1 MNGTSI
7 GRSGRIRITAALVA
21 LAGLMAGGLHAS
33 ISEPDHVL
41 YGQVSW
47 FGEPVAA
54 GELTLKVP
62 EWEDPI
68 ARYTLNSDPALG
80 SGYALRVPMGSN
92 GERIPGTARVGDQA
106 MVFLDAEAVAVI
118 EIGEQGVARRKDL
131 DPQNLEG
138 LIALSIDDISVDEG
152 DAGEIT
158 TGVLTVSISEALEN
172 PVTFDWATQ
181 DGEGADAA
189 LGGGSC
195 GAGTDF
201 LDDFGGGTIA
211 AGNLTTTVAVD
222 VCGNDEPDGDRRF
235 YVELT
240 NLSANVAP
248 FKTLGEVVI
257 LDDNTMPQLYIEDL
271 TVVEPPAGGTR
282 QAFFRVSLS
291 EPWTAPVS
299 VDWSTANG
307 SASAGI
313 DYVADSGTLNF
324 AVGQQDGQIPV
335 TVLAN
340 VATSASRDF
349 FVNLTN
355 PDQATLGR
363 GQGRAVIVDSVQTL
377 VHVETQQ
384 NGVTVTGMSD
394 PSDLAVASP
403 DGGQLYV
410 ASRTADE
417 LVVFARDAQSGRL
430 TAEQSLSV
438 TEFLEAQG
446 HSRAIDGINGFAGLI
461 VSHDG
466 AQVYAVAEADDA
478 VVKFD
483 RVADDTAPD
492 YGQLAVGQVL
502 FNGDDP
508 EPSLADPVA
517 GLDAPRDLVESDDG
531 ENLYVAAAGGAGFV
545 VAFSRDPL
553 TGDLLFEQRLQ
564 NGSSSQEP
572 FETVVQGISGAS
584 AVDVSADGEH
594 VYIAGLAAD
603 AVALFNR
610 NPAADGRLSFAT
622 RYVSES
628 GAFEGFLAPT
638 SLAVSPDDAQVYV
651 AGFDSN
657 SVAVL
662 TRDLVDGTLSMQQ
675 LVEAGTEGVSGLEG
689 PLNLTLSNDGTLLY
703 VASASDGTAPEP
715 GTLTTLRREHAT
727 ESPAFGDLTFEE
739 VKRNDTGGVT
749 GLWGATG
756 VAVSPDDAHVY
767 VAARY
772 DQAVVVFARDLLAPV
787 DPTLESPTHA
797 IETWSPLPQ
806 ITMNWSGSEDLDPTG
821 SNPGSGLTGYSVE
834 FSRSSGTT
842 PDTTIDV
849 AQASDPH
856 QVVSAPVAD
865 GQDHWFHLRSCDNAG
880 NCSAGVS
887 YGPMWVDATA
897 PVGPTA
903 LDSTSH
909 EPGEPAIPDN
919 VIDMVWV
926 SATDEGDAPSGLAGY
941 SYVFNQDQDGVPN
954 TDLDLSAAATAVSS
968 DVLDDGLWYFHI
980 RAIDTAGNAGPIQS
994 LGPFGV
1000 GDDVTPPVVRDVQ
1013 AVAGANDG
1021 VVVPAAAIDTAVTQ
1035 LIVRFDKPM
1044 DAALASD
1051 LANFRLF
1058 AGTVDPA
1065 TASCASPDSGDLM
1078 QADYAGAARQTVLV
1092 IGDPTGL
1099 TPGDYTLIAC
1109 DALLDFNGNGLDGDG
1124 DGATGGHFGIPFTV
1138 EWDNLLP
1145 NPNFDAP
1152 LSSASWGVNVPEI
1165 VHDAATDIAEVATS
1179 GAVRIDVV
1187 DGGPT
1192 EYAASRCI
1200 NLDDSIQPGYVVQA
1214 RVRVDDPLSDPNPLE
1229 ARASMTF
1236 HSGPGCGDTLQ
1247 GFVTNAVEADTG
1259 GAWIP
1264 LSASVS
1270 PGALAGAGSVLV
1282 SLDLSFP
1289 SGDAF
1294 PLTAWFDNTSFFAF
1308 GLGELPTDPPQVTR
1322 LLSTHMAEYGDLNAP
1337 LPTEAAVT
1345 QLVPEFSRGVF
1356 TAAGGTDPSAAN
1368 NVANYRLFDLGLG
1381 GDPDCSASG
1390 DVQLGALVTYQAAQK
1405 RAVLRLDGN
1414 RALPAGLYRFAAC
1427 GSIRDFDDNL
1437 LDGDGDGTTGDDYLL
1452 DFEIATT
1459 NVLRNP
1465 NLDTTAGQWALESTS
1480 GTGEIRWSAADAD
1493 GIVSSG
1499 ALRAQHPGG
1508 SASTYTATQCVDVSG
1523 QAGLTSLGAHVLTN
1537 QAFGN
1542 APQVS
1547 AEAVFFDQA
1556 GCAGNQ
1562 TGQVETSSTIEH
1574 GAGQWATMMERL
1586 PELPSGT
1593 LSARVRFTVDADG
1606 SAPVDVWLDRLML
1619 RFGAADVIFRNRF
1632 APEIY

>member
-1 MNGTSI
+1 MTGTSR
-7 GRSGRIRITAALVA
+7 GRFGRIRIAATLVA

-47 FGEPVAA
+47 FGEPVSE
-54 GELTLKVP
+54 GELTLRVP
-62 EWEDPI
+62 EWEGAI
-68 ARYTLNSDPALG
+68 ARYELNSDPALG
-80 SGYALRVPMGSN
+80 SGYALRVPMDSS
-92 GERIPGTARVGDQA
+92 GERIPGTARIGDEA
-106 MVFLDAEAVAVI
+106 MVFLDSEAVAVI

-152 DAGEIT
+152 AAGET
-158 TGVLTVSISEALEN
+158 TAGVLTVSINQALQD

-181 DGEGADAA
+181 DGDEADAA
-189 LGGGSC
+189 LGGSSC
-195 GAGTDF
+195 ASGADF
-201 LDDFGGGTIA
+201 IDDFGGGTIA
-211 AGNLTTTVAVD
+211 AGNLTTTVSVD
-222 VCGNDEPDGDRRF
+222 VCGNDDPDGDRRF
-235 YVELT
+235 YVQLS
-240 NLSANVAP
+240 NLSGNVAP
-248 FKTLGEVVI
+248 FKTLGEIVI

-324 AVGQQDGQIPV
+324 AIGQQNAQVPV

-340 VATSASRDF
+340 VGNDASRDF
-349 FVNLTN
+349 FVDLSN
-355 PDQATLGR
+355 PAQATLGR
-363 GQGRAVIVDSVQTL
+363 ERGRALIVDSVQTL

-403 DGGQLYV
+403 DGGHLYV

-417 LVVFARDAQSGRL
+417 LVVFSRDPQSGRL
-430 TAEQSLSV
+430 TAAQALSV
-438 TEFLEAQG
+438 TDYLVAQDHG
-446 HSRAIDGINGFAGLI
+446 RAISGINGFAGLI
-461 VSHDG
+461 VSHG
-466 AQVYAVAEADDA
+466 GEQVYAIAEADDA
-478 VVKFD
+478 VVVFD
-483 RVADDTAPD
+483 RDADDTSPS
-492 YGQLAVGQVL
+492 YGDLIVSQVL

-508 EPSLADPVA
+508 EPSLADPIA

-531 ENLYVAAAGGAGFV
+531 ANLYIAAAGGAGFV
-545 VAFSRDPL
+545 VVFSRDL
-553 TGDLLFEQRLQ
+553 TTGELLFEQRLQ
-564 NGSSSQEP
+564 NLSSDQEP
-572 FETVVQGISGAS
+572 FETVVEGIAAAS
-584 AVDVSADGEH
+584 AVDISADGEH
-594 VYIAGLAAD
+594 LYIGGLGAD

-622 RYVSES
+622 RYVS
-628 GAFEGFLAPT
+628 GYAAFEGFLAPT
-638 SLAVSPDDAQVYV
+638 SLALSPDDAQIYV

-662 TRDLVDGTLSMQQ
+662 SRDAADGTLSMQQ
-675 LVEAGTEGVSGLEG
+675 LVEAGTGGVSGLEG
-689 PLNLTLSNDGTLLY
+689 PLKLILSNDGTLVY

-715 GTLTTLRREHAT
+715 GTLTTLRREDDPG
-727 ESPAFGDLTFEE
+727 SPAFGDLTFEE
-739 VKRNDTGGVT
+739 IKRNDTGGIT

-756 VAVSPDDAHVY
+756 VAVSPDDAHIY

-772 DQAVVVFARDLLAPV
+772 DQSVVVFARDLLAPV

-797 IETWSPLPQ
+797 IEAWSPLAE
-806 ITMNWSGSEDLDPTG
+806 ITMTWSGAEDLDPTG
-821 SNPGSGLTGYSVE
+821 ENPGSGLTGYSVV
-834 FSRSSGTT
+834 FSRDSTTT

-849 AQASDPH
+849 PHTTDPH
-856 QVVSAPVAD
+856 QVISASVED
-865 GQDHWFHLRSCDNAG
+865 GQNHWFHLRSCDNAG
-880 NCSAGVS
+880 NCSGGIS

-897 PVGPTA
+897 PVGPSD

-919 VIDMVWV
+919 VIDMTWTA
-926 SATDEGDAPSGLAGY
+926 ATDDGDAPSGLAGY
-941 SYVFNQDQDGVPN
+941 SYVFNQNPDGVPN
-954 TDLDLSAAATAVSS
+954 TDLDLLAGATAVSS

-980 RAIDTAGNAGPIQS
+980 RAIDEAGNAGAVQS

-1000 GDDVTPPVVRDVQ
+1000 GDDVTPPTVRDVQ

-1021 VVVPAAAIDTAVTQ
+1021 TVVAGSSIDTAVTQ

-1044 DAALASD
+1044 EAGPAAN
-1051 LANFRLF
+1051 LANFRLL
-1058 AGTVDPA
+1058 AGTIAPSMV
-1065 TASCASPDSGDLM
+1065 TCASPDTGDLVS
-1078 QADYAGAARQTVLV
+1078 ASYAGAERQTVLA

-1099 TPGDYTLIAC
+1099 LPGDYTLIAC
-1109 DALLDFNGNGLDGDG
+1109 DTLLDFNGNGLDGDESG
-1124 DGATGGHFGIPFTV
+1124 SAGGHFGIPFSIA
-1138 EWDNLLP
+1138 WDNLLP
-1145 NPNFDAP
+1145 NPNFDSA

-1165 VHDAATDIAEVATS
+1165 VHDPATDIAQVATS
-1179 GAVRIDVV
+1179 GSVRVDVV

-1200 NLDDSIQPGYVVQA
+1200 NLDSGVQPGYVVQG
-1214 RVRVDDPLSDPNPLE
+1214 RVRIDDPLSDPNPLE

-1247 GFVTNAVEADTG
+1247 GFVTNPVEGDTA

-1294 PLTAWFDNTSFFAF
+1294 PVTAWFDNTSFFAF
-1308 GLGELPTDPPQVTR
+1308 GLGDLPTEPPQVTQ
-1322 LLSTHMAEYGDLNAP
+1322 LLSTHPAEYGNLNAP
-1337 LPTEAAVT
+1337 LPTEAAIT

-1356 TAAGGTDPSAAN
+1356 TAAGGTDPAAAN
-1368 NVANYRLFDLGLG
+1368 NVDNYRLFDLELG
-1381 GDPDCSASG
+1381 GDPDCGSTG
-1390 DVQLGALVTYQAAQK
+1390 DVQLGSLISYQAAQK

-1414 RALPAGLYRFAAC
+1414 TALPAGQYRFVAC

-1437 LDGDGDGTTGDDYLL
+1437 LDGNGDGVTGDDYVL
-1452 DFEIATT
+1452 DFEVATS

-1465 NLDTTAGQWALESTS
+1465 NLDTTAGQWALAATP

-1523 QAGLTSLGAHVLTN
+1523 ASGLTSLGAHVLTN

-1556 GCAGNQ
+1556 GCAGGQ
-1562 TGQVETSSTIEH
+1562 TGQVDTSATVPH
-1574 GAGQWATMMERL
+1574 GAGQWAVMLQRL
-1586 PELPSGT
+1586 PERPAGSI
-1593 LSARVRFTVDADG
+1593 SAQVRYTVEADG
-1606 SAPVDVWLDRLML
+1606 SAPVDVWLDRLLL
-1619 RFGAADVIFRNRF
+1619 RFGAADVIYRNRF
-1632 APEIY
+1632 TPEIY